1 MSENKQHMTSIGGQ
15 AVLEGVMMRG
25 PSKNAIAVRKPDG
38 EIDIEVKQNNS
49 LVAKLRLAKIPI
61 IRGVV
66 SFFDSL
72 IIGVSA
78 TMHSAEFIDLEG
90 EEDEKPSKF
99 DAFIEKHFGD
109 KMLDIIMW
117 ISIALS
123 LVLGVGLFMLLPT
136 AVAGWIKS
144 LFLNETFIKFPISF
158 ADAVAPIINNH
169 IVLNLLEAFTR
180 IVIFVLYMLLVS
192 QMKDM
197 QRVFEYHGAEHKTI
211 ACYEAGEEL
220 TAENA
225 AKHSRFHPR
234 CGTSFLLIVMVVSIL
249 FFSFLTWD
257 NVWTRMGT
265 RLLLLPVVAGISYEI
280 IRFAGRSKS
289 KCVAFL
295 TKPGLWLQKLTTRE
309 PDAAQLEVA
318 IASLKAVMP
327 ENGED
332 DRW

>member
-25 PSKNAIAVRKPDG
+25 PSKNAIAVRKSDG

-144 LFLNETFIKFPISF
+144 LFLNETFIKFPASF
-158 ADAVAPIINNH
+158 IDALAPFINNH

>member
-25 PSKNAIAVRKPDG
+25 PSKNAVAVRKPDG
-38 EIDIEVKQNNS
+38 EIDIEVKQNSS
-49 LVAKLRLAKIPI
+49 LVAKLKLAKIPI

-90 EEDEKPSKF
+90 EEEEKPSKF

-109 KMLDIIMW
+109 KMLDIVMW
-117 ISIALS
+117 VSIALS

-144 LFLNETFIKFPISF
+144 LFLNETFIKFPMAFI
-158 ADAVAPIINNH
+158 DAIAPVINNH

-180 IVIFVLYMLLVS
+180 IIIFVLYMLLVS

-220 TAENA
+220 NVENA
-225 AKHSRFHPR
+225 AKHTRFHPR

-309 PDAAQLEVA
+309 PDESQLEVA